1 MNRPVE
7 EVGRIFGDVGLGQFQ
22 LSLSHPVER
31 GDYLAVEDE
40 LHGRVLCQLDDL
52 RRKSDLD
59 LQHAGALGPS
69 DEVPVHEDLLG
80 AARIIG
86 YRDGQGLV
94 KIPTIPFRPG
104 AHVYRA
110 EEPLIADVLGLK
122 HHANSGAYVGLL
134 RNHQLRIELDINQLV
149 QRHVSVLAKT
159 GGGKSYLLGVLIE
172 ELLRHKV
179 TCVIIDP
186 HGEYGSLRVP
196 AEKNGVHA
204 RFGVE
209 SQGFGK
215 QIQEYSP
222 DVSLNPSAKP
232 LTFSLRN
239 TDPRDLLVFMGLT
252 NVKMYLGPLKKVIEA
267 AAARTPDYTVHDLV
281 RVAEAGEG
289 PAAEVLHERLE
300 YVEQTKLLGPQGTSL
315 NDLVKK
321 GEATLV
327 NLRGVAPD
335 VQELVVARI
344 ATTLFENRKKGKIPP
359 LFLVIEEAHNFAPQ
373 QGSATCSR
381 ILKNIASEGRKF
393 GLGLC
398 AVTQRAARIDK
409 SVLSQCNTQLIL
421 QVTNPLDLKAI
432 AQSIEGLTPGMTEMI
447 QSLPVGVAL
456 VTGGGYHTPLFCEVR
471 PRATRHG
478 GESVQ
483 IVAS

>member
-1 MNRPVE
+1 ME

-22 LSLSHPVER
+22 LSLTQPIER
-31 GDYLAVEDE
+31 GDYLTVVDE
-40 LHGRVLCQLDDL
+40 YHGKVLCQLDDL
-52 RRKSDLD
+52 KRKSDLD
-59 LQHAGALGPS
+59 IEHASALQPS
-69 DEVPVHEDLLG
+69 EEATLHTNLLG
-80 AARIIG
+80 IARIVG
-86 YRDGQGLV
+86 YRDLHGLV

-104 AHVYRA
+104 AHVFRA
-110 EEPLIADVLGLK
+110 EEPLIAEVLGLK

-134 RNHQLRIELDINQLV
+134 RNHSLHIELDINQLV

-186 HGEYGSLRVP
+186 HGEYGSLRIP
-196 AEKNGVHA
+196 AEKKGGDA

-222 DVSLNPSAKP
+222 DVSLNPTAKP

-239 TDPRDLLVFMGLT
+239 SDPRDLLVFMGLT
-252 NVKMYLGPLKKVIEA
+252 NVKSFLAPLKQIIERVA
-267 AAARTPDYTVHDLV
+267 ASNPDYTVHDLV
-281 RVAEAGEG
+281 R
-289 PAAEVLHERLE
+289 AAEVGEGAIAETIHERLE

-315 NDLVKK
+315 NDLVKS
-321 GEATLV
+321 GEATLI

-344 ATTLFENRKKGKIPP
+344 ATTLFENRKKNKIPP

-483 IVAS
+483 IVAA